1 MFVDY
6 TWQQV
11 EKIQKENKVKEFKG
25 FRKDQE
31 KDAHIYITEKTNN
44 NYKIQKNN
52 SIDAFGY
59 PLSEFLVWQ
68 QTHKAEEAEI

>member
-44 NYKIQKNN
+44 NYKI
-52 SIDAFGY
+52 
-59 PLSEFLVWQ
+59 
-68 QTHKAEEAEI
+68 